1 MPDSLNRRDEKFAK
15 YDAMSTDELQQIL
28 RDDASKS
35 EGAESDTETLF
46 YVMEVLAKRRQARN
60 EGKSPEEALESFKK
74 NYYTENDI
82 SSVSERTTAA
92 FKPSS
97 RGRWRRG
104 LIAAAAMLVIVIG
117 SSITANA
124 MGFDL
129 WEVIAKWTQETFH
142 FGYAGEVNESGAPN
156 SDYVNPCASLQDA
169 LDKNNVTVPLAPTW
183 VPEGYS
189 EDEIEVVLTPLHRSV
204 AAKYDSID
212 GTIRIRIAEYLDTY
226 PTQIEKSD
234 SLIEI
239 YQVGAI
245 EYYIFSNYD
254 QLKAVWIFEN
264 YECYI
269 TGSVSLE
276 EMKEMIDSIEKG
288 D

>member
-28 RDDASKS
+28 RDDASNS

-60 EGKSPEEALESFKK
+60 EGKSPEEALESFKQ

-82 SSVSERTTAA
+82 SSVSESTTAA

-142 FGYAGEVNESGAPN
+142 FGYYGDAEESDAP
-156 SDYVNPCASLQDA
+156 SPDVIYPCASLQEA
-169 LDKNNVTVPLAPTW
+169 IDKYNITVSIVPTW
-183 VPEGYS
+183 IPDGYEEG
-189 EDEIEVVLTPLHRSV
+189 EVRTIQTPTQRQFVVQYLNGEKS
-204 AAKYDSID
+204 
-212 GTIRIRIAEYLDTY
+212 IRIRITDYIDVHPVQHE
-226 PTQIEKSD
+226 QSD
-234 SLIEI
+234 SLIEVYSSNSI
-239 YQVGAI
+239 D
-245 EYYIFSNYD
+245 YYIFENHD
-254 QLKAVWIFEN
+254 QLKAVWINNTFE
-264 YECYI
+264 CFISGPLSI
-269 TGSVSLE
+269 TE
-276 EMKEMIDSIEKG
+276 IKEMIDSIEEG
-288 D
+288 

>member
-28 RDDASKS
+28 RDDASNS
-35 EGAESDTETLF
+35 EGAEYDTETLF

-60 EGKSPEEALESFKK
+60 EGKSPEEALESFKQ

-142 FGYAGEVNESGAPN
+142 FGHAGDVDNLDEPDANDDTPFEG
-156 SDYVNPCASLQDA
+156 LQEA
-169 LDKNNVTVPLAPTW
+169 LEQLDIHAELVPTW
-183 VPEGYS
+183 IPDGFVESDVKVY
-189 EDEIEVVLTPLHRSV
+189 DTPKQRQIV
-204 AAKYDSID
+204 AQYEYNDKS
-212 GTIRIRIAEYLDTY
+212 IRIRITDYLDAH
-226 PTQIEKSD
+226 PVQIEQSE
-234 SLIEI
+234 SLLEI
-239 YQVGAI
+239 YLSNDI
-245 EYYIFSNYD
+245 DYYIFENEE
-254 QLKAVWIFEN
+254 QVQAVWIIDNF
-264 YECYI
+264 ECYI
-269 TGSVSLE
+269 SGPVTLSE
-276 EMKEMIDSIEKG
+276 IKEIIDSIKKG
-288 D
+288 

>member
-1 MPDSLNRRDEKFAK
+1 MPDSLNRRDEKFAE

-35 EGAESDTETLF
+35 KGAESDTEALF
-46 YVMEVLAKRRQARN
+46 YVMDVLAKRRQARN
-60 EGKSPEEALESFKK
+60 EGKSPEEALESFKQ

-82 SSVSERTTAA
+82 SSVSESTTVA

-142 FGYAGEVNESGAPN
+142 LSYVGQSDESNDPKN
-156 SDYVNPCASLQDA
+156 DYVAPCVSLQDA
-169 LDKNNVTVPLAPTW
+169 LDNYDIEELLVPTW
-183 VPEGYS
+183 IPEGF
-189 EDEIEVVLTPLHRSV
+189 IEGDIQITETPKHRAFKANYQMDDDIIV
-204 AAKYDSID
+204 
-212 GTIRIRIAEYLDTY
+212 IRIADYLGSF
-226 PTQIEKSD
+226 PSQIEQSEALLEVYPSAGID
-234 SLIEI
+234 
-239 YQVGAI
+239 
-245 EYYIFSNYD
+245 YYIFANHD
-254 QLKAVWIFEN
+254 LVEILWINENFECFISGPFSTD
-264 YECYI
+264 EAKEI
-269 TGSVSLE
+269 IGS
-276 EMKEMIDSIEKG
+276 IGKG
-288 D
+288 

>member
-35 EGAESDTETLF
+35 EGAQSDTEALF
-46 YVMEVLAKRRQARN
+46 YVMDVLAKRRQARN
-60 EGKSPEEALESFKK
+60 EGKSPEEALESFKQ

-82 SSVSERTTAA
+82 SSVSESTTAA
-92 FKPSS
+92 FKLSS

-142 FGYAGEVNESGAPN
+142 FSQIGQVVESNAP
-156 SDYVNPCASLQDA
+156 SPEFDYPCASLQEA
-169 LDKNNVTVPLAPTW
+169 LNNYDISTAIVPTW
-183 VPEGYS
+183 IPDGYTES
-189 EDEIEVVLTPLHRSV
+189 DVRITDTPKQRMFI
-204 AAKYDSID
+204 AKYASDDNVLI
-212 GTIRIRIAEYLDTY
+212 IRIADYLNSK
-226 PTQIEKSD
+226 PMQIEQSD
-234 SLIEI
+234 SLIKI
-239 YQVGAI
+239 HTVSDI
-245 EYYIFSNYD
+245 DYYIFDND
-254 QLKAVWIFEN
+254 GCLQAVWINDN
-264 YECYI
+264 YECFI
-269 TGSVSLE
+269 SGPVTVTQIE
-276 EMKEMIDSIEKG
+276 EMIDSIRKG
-288 D
+288 

>member
-1 MPDSLNRRDEKFAK
+1 MPNSIDRRDEKFAK

-60 EGKSPEEALESFKK
+60 EGKSPAEALESFKQ

-82 SSVSERTTAA
+82 SSVAESTTAA
-92 FKPSS
+92 FKLSS

-142 FGYAGEVNESGAPN
+142 FSQIGQVEESNAP
-156 SDYVNPCASLQDA
+156 SPEFDYPCASLQEA
-169 LDKNNVTVPLAPTW
+169 LNNYDISTAIVPTW
-183 VPEGYS
+183 IPDGYTES
-189 EDEIEVVLTPLHRSV
+189 DVRITDTPKQRMFI
-204 AAKYDSID
+204 AKYASDDNVLI
-212 GTIRIRIAEYLDTY
+212 IRIADYLNSK
-226 PTQIEKSD
+226 PMQIEQSD
-234 SLIEI
+234 SLIKI
-239 YQVGAI
+239 HTVSDI
-245 EYYIFSNYD
+245 DYYIFDND
-254 QLKAVWIFEN
+254 GCLQAVWINDN
-264 YECYI
+264 YECFI
-269 TGSVSLE
+269 SGPVTVTQIE
-276 EMKEMIDSIEKG
+276 EMIDSIRKG
-288 D
+288 

>member
-60 EGKSPEEALESFKK
+60 EGKSPEEALESFKQ

-82 SSVSERTTAA
+82 SSVSESTTAA

-104 LIAAAAMLVIVIG
+104 LIAATAMLVIVIG

-142 FGYAGEVNESGAPN
+142 FGYAGETEASDAPSPN
-156 SDYVNPCASLQDA
+156 FAHPCASLQEA
-169 LDKNNVTVPLAPTW
+169 LNQCNITASIVPTW
-183 VPEGYS
+183 IPDGYIES
-189 EDEIEVVLTPLHRSV
+189 DTEITQTPKHRSFKANYTHGDDIIV
-204 AAKYDSID
+204 
-212 GTIRIRIAEYLDTY
+212 IRIADYLDGF
-226 PTQIEKSD
+226 PMQIEQSD

-239 YQVGAI
+239 YKTTTTD
-245 EYYIFSNYD
+245 YYIFDNEGYL
-254 QLKAVWIFEN
+254 QAVWITKN
-264 YECYI
+264 YECFI
-269 TGSVSLE
+269 SGPTTLS
-276 EMKEMIDSIEKG
+276 EMKKMIDSIEKG
-288 D
+288 

>member
-1 MPDSLNRRDEKFAK
+1 MPDSLDRRDEKFAK
-15 YDAMSTDELQQIL
+15 YDAMSTDELQQLL
-28 RDDASKS
+28 RDDASNS
-35 EGAESDTETLF
+35 EGAESDTEALF

-60 EGKSPEEALESFKK
+60 EGKSPEEALESFKQ

-82 SSVSERTTAA
+82 SSVSESTTVA

-142 FGYAGEVNESGAPN
+142 FGYVGQMDETNAP
-156 SDYVNPCASLQDA
+156 SPEFLHPCASLQEA
-169 LDKNNVTVPLAPTW
+169 LNQCNITTDLVPTW
-183 VPEGYS
+183 IPDGY
-189 EDEIEVVLTPLHRSV
+189 IESNVDIIQTPKHRV
-204 AAKYDSID
+204 FQVNYENGDSI
-212 GTIRIRIAEYLDTY
+212 IIIRIADYLDTH
-226 PTQIEKSD
+226 PAQIEQSD

-239 YQVGAI
+239 YPCSGI
-245 EYYIFSNYD
+245 DYYILDNEGIL
-254 QLKAVWIFEN
+254 QAAWISENFE
-264 YECYI
+264 CCI
-269 TGSVSLE
+269 SGPLSLDE
-276 EMKEMIDSIEKG
+276 VKHIIDSIKKG
-288 D
+288 

>member
-28 RDDASKS
+28 RDDASNS

-60 EGKSPEEALESFKK
+60 EGKSPEEALESFKQ

-104 LIAAAAMLVIVIG
+104 LIAAAAMVVLVI
-117 SSITANA
+117 SCSFTANA

-142 FGYAGEVNESGAPN
+142 FGYAGQVDETNIPS
-156 SDYVNPCASLQDA
+156 SDFKHPCESLQQA
-169 LDKNNVTVPLAPTW
+169 LDMRNITVALVPTW
-183 VPEGYS
+183 MPAGYTEG
-189 EDEIEVVLTPLHRSV
+189 EVEFIQTPKHRSISV
-204 AAKYDSID
+204 NYEFEDNVIV
-212 GTIRIRIAEYLDTY
+212 IRIADYLDSY
-226 PTQIEKSD
+226 PMQIEQSGPPV
-234 SLIEI
+234 EI
-239 YQVGAI
+239 YTSNEVD
-245 EYYIFSNYD
+245 YYIFDNYD
-254 QLKAVWIFEN
+254 ILEAVWITEN

-269 TGSVSLE
+269 SGPLTIS
-276 EMKEMIDSIEKG
+276 EMKEIIESIR
-288 D
+288 

>member
-28 RDDASKS
+28 RDDASNS

-60 EGKSPEEALESFKK
+60 EGKSPEEALESFKQ

-82 SSVSERTTAA
+82 SSVSESTTVA

-142 FGYAGEVNESGAPN
+142 FGYATQSEEPSEPEREDTTPY
-156 SDYVNPCASLQDA
+156 SELQSMLGKHNIDIA
-169 LDKNNVTVPLAPTW
+169 LAPKW
-183 VPEGYS
+183 LPDGYT
-189 EDEIEVVLTPLHRSV
+189 EHDVRTIESPKQRLFTASYLCGENNIIV
-204 AAKYDSID
+204 
-212 GTIRIRIAEYLDTY
+212 RIADYLDAY
-226 PTQIEKSD
+226 PMQIERSD
-234 SLIEI
+234 SPLEI
-239 YQVGAI
+239 YVSGGI
-245 EYYIFSNYD
+245 DYY
-254 QLKAVWIFEN
+254 IFEN
-264 YECYI
+264 YDILEAVWINDNFECYI
-269 TGSVSLE
+269 SGPLAIE
-276 EMKEMIDSIEKG
+276 EIKHMIDSISEG
-288 D
+288 

>member
-1 MPDSLNRRDEKFAK
+1 MPDSINRRDEKFAK

-35 EGAESDTETLF
+35 EGTESDTETLF

-60 EGKSPEEALESFKK
+60 EGKSPEEALESFKQ

-82 SSVSERTTAA
+82 SSVSESTTAA

-97 RGRWRRG
+97 RDRWRRG

-142 FGYAGEVNESGAPN
+142 FGYAGQ
-156 SDYVNPCASLQDA
+156 DYDASEPDKDVAIPYSALQDA
-169 LDKNNVTVPLAPTW
+169 LDELNIQIQLVPTW
-183 VPEGYS
+183 IPNGYIEG
-189 EDEIEVVLTPLHRSV
+189 EVRITESPTQRIFVTTYECEE
-204 AAKYDSID
+204 KI
-212 GTIRIRIAEYLDTY
+212 IRFRIADYLDTH
-226 PTQIEKSD
+226 PSQIEQSD
-234 SLIEI
+234 SLCEVYTSNEI
-239 YQVGAI
+239 D
-245 EYYIFSNYD
+245 YYIFDNYD
-254 QLKAVWIFEN
+254 QLKAVWINEN
-264 YECYI
+264 FECYI
-269 TGSVSLE
+269 IGPLSISD
-276 EMKEMIDSIEKG
+276 MKEIIDSIGKG
-288 D
+288 

>member
-1 MPDSLNRRDEKFAK
+1 MPNSIDRRDEKFAK

-60 EGKSPEEALESFKK
+60 EGKSPAEALESFKQ

-82 SSVSERTTAA
+82 SSVSESTTAA

-142 FGYAGEVNESGAPN
+142 FSQIGQVEESNAP
-156 SDYVNPCASLQDA
+156 SPEFDYPCASLQEA
-169 LDKNNVTVPLAPTW
+169 LNNYDISTAIVPTW
-183 VPEGYS
+183 IPDGYTES
-189 EDEIEVVLTPLHRSV
+189 DVRITDTPKQRMFI
-204 AAKYDSID
+204 AKYASDDNVLI
-212 GTIRIRIAEYLDTY
+212 IRIADYLNSK
-226 PTQIEKSD
+226 PMQIEQSD
-234 SLIEI
+234 SLIKI
-239 YQVGAI
+239 HTVSDI
-245 EYYIFSNYD
+245 DYYIFDND
-254 QLKAVWIFEN
+254 GCLQAVWINDN
-264 YECYI
+264 YECFI
-269 TGSVSLE
+269 SGPVTVTQIE
-276 EMKEMIDSIEKG
+276 EMIDSIRKG
-288 D
+288 

>member
-60 EGKSPEEALESFKK
+60 EGKSPEEALESFKQ

-82 SSVSERTTAA
+82 SSVSESTTAA
-92 FKPSS
+92 FKPNS

-142 FGYAGEVNESGAPN
+142 FGYIEQSDESNAP
-156 SDYVNPCASLQDA
+156 SPDFISPCSSLQNT
-169 LDKNNVTVPLAPTW
+169 LDQYNITTSLVPTW
-183 VPEGYS
+183 IPDGY
-189 EDEIEVVLTPLHRSV
+189 IESDVSIIQTPKHR
-204 AAKYDSID
+204 AFKADYEHGESI
-212 GTIRIRIAEYLDTY
+212 IIIRIAEYLDSC
-226 PTQIEKSD
+226 PVQVEQSD
-234 SLIEI
+234 SLMEI
-239 YQVGAI
+239 YESADI
-245 EYYIFSNYD
+245 DYYIFDNNGFL
-254 QLKAVWIFEN
+254 QAVWINEN

-269 TGSVSLE
+269 SGPLTLSEL
-276 EMKEMIDSIEKG
+276 KLIIDSIEEG
-288 D
+288 

>member
-1 MPDSLNRRDEKFAK
+1 MPDSLDRRDEKFAK

-60 EGKSPEEALESFKK
+60 EGKSPEEALESFKQ

-82 SSVSERTTAA
+82 SSVSESTTVA

-124 MGFDL
+124 IGFDL

-142 FGYAGEVNESGAPN
+142 FGYAGQIDESNAP
-156 SDYVNPCASLQDA
+156 SPSYAYPCSTFQEA
-169 LDKNNVTVPLAPTW
+169 LDKANITPDLVPTW
-183 VPEGYS
+183 MPEEYHES
-189 EDEIEVVLTPLHRSV
+189 DIRITDTPKQRMFI
-204 AAKYDSID
+204 AKYEYGDN
-212 GTIRIRIAEYLDTY
+212 TIMIRIADYLDGT
-226 PTQIEKSD
+226 PMQIEKSD
-234 SLIEI
+234 SLIEVYKSANI
-239 YQVGAI
+239 D
-245 EYYIFSNYD
+245 YYIFDNDGYI
-254 QLKAVWIFEN
+254 QAVWINEN
-264 YECYI
+264 YECFI
-269 TGSVSLE
+269 SGPLSTAE
-276 EMKEMIDSIEKG
+276 IEKMIDSIKKG
-288 D
+288 

>member
-35 EGAESDTETLF
+35 EGAESDTEALF
-46 YVMEVLAKRRQARN
+46 YVMEVLAKQRQARN
-60 EGKSPEEALESFKK
+60 EGKSPEEALESFKQ

-82 SSVSERTTAA
+82 SSVSESTTAA

-142 FGYAGEVNESGAPN
+142 FSQIGQVEESNAP
-156 SDYVNPCASLQDA
+156 SPEFDYPCASLQEA
-169 LDKNNVTVPLAPTW
+169 LNNYDISTAIVPTW
-183 VPEGYS
+183 IPDGYTES
-189 EDEIEVVLTPLHRSV
+189 DVRITDTPKQRMFI
-204 AAKYDSID
+204 AKYASDDNVLI
-212 GTIRIRIAEYLDTY
+212 IRIADYLNSK
-226 PTQIEKSD
+226 PMQIEQSD
-234 SLIEI
+234 SLIKI
-239 YQVGAI
+239 HTVSDI
-245 EYYIFSNYD
+245 DYYIFDND
-254 QLKAVWIFEN
+254 GCLQAVWINDN
-264 YECYI
+264 YECFI
-269 TGSVSLE
+269 SGPVTVTQIE
-276 EMKEMIDSIEKG
+276 EMIDSIRKG
-288 D
+288 

>member
-15 YDAMSTDELQQIL
+15 YDAMSTDKLQQIL

-60 EGKSPEEALESFKK
+60 EGKSPEEALESFKQ

-82 SSVSERTTAA
+82 SSVSESTTAA

-104 LIAAAAMLVIVIG
+104 LIAAAAMLVIVI
-117 SSITANA
+117 SCSFTANA

-129 WEVIAKWTQETFH
+129 WEIIAKWTQETFH
-142 FGYAGEVNESGAPN
+142 FGYAGQADVTDNPTSEHS
-156 SDYVNPCASLQDA
+156 NPCVSLQEA
-169 LDKNNVTVPLAPTW
+169 LNKNNVTALLVPTW
-183 VPEGYS
+183 MPDGYQEG
-189 EDEIEVVLTPLHRSV
+189 DVQITITPKHR
-204 AAKYDSID
+204 AFTTIYFHDD
-212 GTIRIRIAEYLDTY
+212 DTIRIRIADYLDSF
-226 PTQIEKSD
+226 PSQIEQSD

-239 YQVGAI
+239 FESGGI
-245 EYYIFSNYD
+245 DYYIFDNEG
-254 QLKAVWIFEN
+254 QIQAVWINEN
-264 YECYI
+264 FECYI
-269 TGSVSLE
+269 SGSLTLSEIRTMVE
-276 EMKEMIDSIEKG
+276 SIEKG
-288 D
+288 

>member
-1 MPDSLNRRDEKFAK
+1 MPDSIDRRDEEFAK

-60 EGKSPEEALESFKK
+60 EGKSPEEALESFKQ

-82 SSVSERTTAA
+82 SSVSESTTAA
-92 FKPSS
+92 FKPNS

-142 FGYAGEVNESGAPN
+142 FGYAGQEDETNTPTPV
-156 SDYVNPCASLQDA
+156 YTNPCASLQEA
-169 LDKNNVTVPLAPTW
+169 LDKANITATLVPTW
-183 VPEGYS
+183 IPSDYIEGDIQITQS
-189 EDEIEVVLTPLHRSV
+189 PKQRLLTAIYIS
-204 AAKYDSID
+204 
-212 GTIRIRIAEYLDTY
+212 GENTIRIRIADYLDAY
-226 PTQIEKSD
+226 PAQIEQSD
-234 SLIEI
+234 ELVEI
-239 YQVGAI
+239 YKCEDI
-245 EYYIFSNYD
+245 EYYIFNNFD
-254 QLKAVWIFEN
+254 QLKAVWINDN

-269 TGSVSLE
+269 IGPVSLSD
-276 EMKEMIDSIEKG
+276 MKAILDSIEKR
-288 D
+288 

>member
-1 MPDSLNRRDEKFAK
+1 MPDSLDRRDEKFAK

-35 EGAESDTETLF
+35 EGVESDTEALF

-60 EGKSPEEALESFKK
+60 EGKSPEEALESFKQ

-82 SSVSERTTAA
+82 SSVSESTTAA

-129 WEVIAKWTQETFH
+129 WEVIAKWTKETFH
-142 FGYAGEVNESGAPN
+142 FEYKEQISESNVPN
-156 SDYVNPCASLQDA
+156 PNFTHPCASLQEA
-169 LDKNNVTVPLAPTW
+169 LDSYNITSPIIPTW
-183 VPEGYS
+183 IPEGF
-189 EDEIEVVLTPLHRSV
+189 IEGEVRITQSPKHRSFV
-204 AAKYDSID
+204 TNFQYEDQI
-212 GTIRIRIAEYLDTY
+212 IIMRIAEYLDGF
-226 PTQIEKSD
+226 PLQIEQSS
-234 SLIEI
+234 SLLEV
-239 YQVGAI
+239 YTSNGVD
-245 EYYIFSNYD
+245 YYIFDNYD
-254 QLKAVWIFEN
+254 ILEVVWLNEQF
-264 YECYI
+264 ECYI
-269 TGSVSLE
+269 SGPITVDEFKLI
-276 EMKEMIDSIEKG
+276 IDSIGKR
-288 D
+288 

>member
-1 MPDSLNRRDEKFAK
+1 MPDAIDRRDEKFAK

-35 EGAESDTETLF
+35 EGAESDTEALF

-60 EGKSPEEALESFKK
+60 EGKSPEEALESFKQ

-142 FGYAGEVNESGAPN
+142 FSQIGQVEESNAP
-156 SDYVNPCASLQDA
+156 SPDFVHPCASLQEA
-169 LDKNNVTVPLAPTW
+169 LENYDIASKLVPTW
-183 VPEGYS
+183 VPEGYVES
-189 EDEIEVVLTPLHRSV
+189 NVKITQSPKQRLFM
-204 AAKYDSID
+204 AKYEN
-212 GTIRIRIAEYLDTY
+212 GANTIMIRIADYLDTN
-226 PTQIEKSD
+226 PMQIEKSE
-234 SLIEI
+234 SLLEVYTSSGID
-239 YQVGAI
+239 
-245 EYYIFSNYD
+245 YYIFANYD
-254 QLKAVWIFEN
+254 VLEAVWVNEN
-264 YECYI
+264 FECYI
-269 TGSVSLE
+269 SGSLSISE
-276 EMKEMIDSIEKG
+276 IKGIIDSIGKG
-288 D
+288 

>member
-35 EGAESDTETLF
+35 EGAESDTEALF

-60 EGKSPEEALESFKK
+60 EGKSPEEALESFKQ

-82 SSVSERTTAA
+82 SSVSERTTAT

-129 WEVIAKWTQETFH
+129 WEIIATWTQETFH
-142 FGYAGEVNESGAPN
+142 FGYAGQVEESIEPEKEDTTYYTELHAMLEKHN
-156 SDYVNPCASLQDA
+156 IQVL
-169 LDKNNVTVPLAPTW
+169 LAPTW
-183 VPEGYS
+183 IPDGY
-189 EDEIEVVLTPLHRSV
+189 DEADIRTIETPSQRQFV
-204 AAKYDSID
+204 AQYQCGDNS
-212 GTIRIRIAEYLDTY
+212 IRIRITDYLDAH
-226 PTQIEKSD
+226 PVQIERSD

-239 YQVGAI
+239 YSSNGI
-245 EYYIFSNYD
+245 DYYIFDNYD
-254 QLKAVWIFEN
+254 QLKAVWITEQF
-264 YECYI
+264 ECYI
-269 TGSVSLE
+269 SGPISVTE
-276 EMKEMIDSIEKG
+276 IKEMIDSIEKG
-288 D
+288 

>member
-35 EGAESDTETLF
+35 EGAESDTEALF

-60 EGKSPEEALESFKK
+60 EGKSPEEALESFKQ

-82 SSVSERTTAA
+82 SSVSESTTAA

-142 FGYAGEVNESGAPN
+142 FGYAGEIQESNIP
-156 SDYVNPCASLQDA
+156 SPEFDYPCASLQAA
-169 LDKNNVTVPLAPTW
+169 LDNYDITALLVPTWMPDGYIESEVTV
-183 VPEGYS
+183 S
-189 EDEIEVVLTPLHRSV
+189 ETPKHRAIKVNYECGDNVVV
-204 AAKYDSID
+204 
-212 GTIRIRIAEYLDTY
+212 IRIADYLDGY
-226 PTQIEKSD
+226 PMQIEQSD
-234 SLIEI
+234 DLHEL
-239 YQVGAI
+239 YLCNGV
-245 EYYIFSNYD
+245 EYYIFKNYT
-254 QLKAVWIFEN
+254 QLKAVWITDHF
-264 YECYI
+264 ECYI
-269 TGSVSLE
+269 SGPITIA
-276 EMKEMIDSIEKG
+276 EMKEIINSIEKG
-288 D
+288 

>member
-60 EGKSPEEALESFKK
+60 EGKSPEEALESFKQ

-82 SSVSERTTAA
+82 SSVSESTTAA
-92 FKPSS
+92 FKPNS

-142 FGYAGEVNESGAPN
+142 FGYAGQEDETNTPTPV
-156 SDYVNPCASLQDA
+156 YTNPCASLQEA
-169 LDKNNVTVPLAPTW
+169 LDKANITATLVPTW
-183 VPEGYS
+183 IPSDYIEGDIQITQS
-189 EDEIEVVLTPLHRSV
+189 PKQRLLTAIYIS
-204 AAKYDSID
+204 
-212 GTIRIRIAEYLDTY
+212 GENTIRIRIADYLDAY
-226 PTQIEKSD
+226 PAQIEQSD
-234 SLIEI
+234 ELVEI
-239 YQVGAI
+239 YKCEDI
-245 EYYIFSNYD
+245 EYYIFNNFD
-254 QLKAVWIFEN
+254 QLKAVWINDN

-269 TGSVSLE
+269 IGPVSLSD
-276 EMKEMIDSIEKG
+276 MKAILDSIEKR
-288 D
+288 

>member
-15 YDAMSTDELQQIL
+15 YDALSTDELQQIL
-28 RDDASKS
+28 RDDASKP
-35 EGAESDTETLF
+35 EGEESNTEALF

-60 EGKSPEEALESFKK
+60 EGKSPEEALESFKQ

-92 FKPSS
+92 SKPSS

-142 FGYAGEVNESGAPN
+142 FGYASQTEETDVPTP
-156 SDYVNPCASLQDA
+156 DYENPCASLQEA
-169 LDKNNVTVPLAPTW
+169 LDKRNITVSLVPTW
-183 VPEGYS
+183 IPNGYIEG
-189 EDEIEVVLTPLHRSV
+189 EVKITETPKHR
-204 AAKYDSID
+204 AFKANYDSSENVIV
-212 GTIRIRIAEYLDTY
+212 IRIAEYLDSY
-226 PTQIEKSD
+226 PMQIEKSD
-234 SLIEI
+234 DLIEI
-239 YQVGAI
+239 YTFNGI
-245 EYYIFSNYD
+245 DFYIFQNYE
-254 QLKAVWIFEN
+254 QLKAVWNSEHF
-264 YECYI
+264 ECYI
-269 TGSVSLE
+269 AGPITLSELKVI
-276 EMKEMIDSIEKG
+276 IDSIGKG
-288 D
+288 

>member
-15 YDAMSTDELQQIL
+15 YDAMSTDELQQLL

-35 EGAESDTETLF
+35 EGAESDTEALF

-60 EGKSPEEALESFKK
+60 EGKSPAEALESFKK

-82 SSVSERTTAA
+82 SSVSESTTAA

-104 LIAAAAMLVIVIG
+104 LIATAAMLVIVIG

-142 FGYAGEVNESGAPN
+142 FGYAGQVDESDIPSSNYSN
-156 SDYVNPCASLQDA
+156 SCASLQEA
-169 LDKNNVTVPLAPTW
+169 LDKRNIIAPLVPTW
-183 VPEGYS
+183 IPDGYIEGDVRVTESPIQRLFRANY
-189 EDEIEVVLTPLHRSV
+189 EFGDSV
-204 AAKYDSID
+204 IV
-212 GTIRIRIAEYLDTY
+212 IRIADYLDGH
-226 PTQIEKSD
+226 PSQIEQSD
-234 SLIEI
+234 SLLEVYTHDGID
-239 YQVGAI
+239 
-245 EYYIFSNYD
+245 YYIFSNYD
-254 QLKAVWIFEN
+254 QLKTVWIN
-264 YECYI
+264 GKYECSI
-269 TGSVSLE
+269 FGPLSISET
-276 EMKEMIDSIEKG
+276 KEIIDSIKKE
-288 D
+288 

>member
-60 EGKSPEEALESFKK
+60 EGKSPEEALESFKQ

-82 SSVSERTTAA
+82 SSVSESTTVA

-104 LIAAAAMLVIVIG
+104 LIAAAAMLVLII
-117 SSITANA
+117 SCSFTANA

-129 WEVIAKWTQETFH
+129 WDIIAKWTQETFH
-142 FGYAGEVNESGAPN
+142 FGYAEQTPESDDP
-156 SDYVNPCASLQDA
+156 SPDYIHPCASLQEA
-169 LDKNNVTVPLAPTW
+169 LDRNDITLSLVPSW
-183 VPEGYS
+183 IPEGY
-189 EDEIEVVLTPLHRSV
+189 IESNVDIVQTPKHR
-204 AAKYDSID
+204 AFQANYECNDQI
-212 GTIRIRIAEYLDTY
+212 IAIRIADYLDSF
-226 PTQIEKSD
+226 PTQVEQSD
-234 SLIEI
+234 TLIEI
-239 YQVGAI
+239 YQPSEI
-245 EYYIFSNYD
+245 DYYIFDNEGFL
-254 QLKAVWIFEN
+254 QAVWVYEN
-264 YECYI
+264 YECLISGPI
-269 TGSVSLE
+269 TLSDL
-276 EMKEMIDSIEKG
+276 KQMIDSIEKG
-288 D
+288 

>member
-1 MPDSLNRRDEKFAK
+1 MPDSLNRRDKKFAK

-35 EGAESDTETLF
+35 EGEESDTEALF

-60 EGKSPEEALESFKK
+60 EGKSPEEALESFKQ

-82 SSVSERTTAA
+82 SSVSESTTAA

-142 FGYAGEVNESGAPN
+142 FGYAGQVDDSNAP
-156 SDYVNPCASLQDA
+156 SPEFIHPCASLQEA
-169 LDKNNVTVPLAPTW
+169 LDSYNISTSIVPTW
-183 VPEGYS
+183 IPDGFS
-189 EDEIEVVLTPLHRSV
+189 ETDVRITESPIQRLFRANYECE
-204 AAKYDSID
+204 DSIIV
-212 GTIRIRIAEYLDTY
+212 IRVVDFLNNL
-226 PTQIEKSD
+226 PTQIEQSD
-234 SLIEI
+234 SLIEV
-239 YQVGAI
+239 YESAEI
-245 EYYIFSNYD
+245 EYYIFDNEGYL
-254 QLKAVWIFEN
+254 QAVWINDNFE
-264 YECYI
+264 CLI
-269 TGSVSLE
+269 SGPLTIVDL
-276 EMKEMIDSIEKG
+276 KTMINSIEKG
-288 D
+288 

>member
-46 YVMEVLAKRRQARN
+46 YVMEVLATRRQARN
-60 EGKSPEEALESFKK
+60 EGKSPEEALESFKQ

-82 SSVSERTTAA
+82 SSVSESTTAA

-142 FGYAGEVNESGAPN
+142 FGYIDQKQENDSPTPG
-156 SDYVNPCASLQDA
+156 YVGSCTSLHDA
-169 LDKNNVTVPLAPTW
+169 LKKSNITEELVPTW
-183 VPEGYS
+183 IPEGYI
-189 EDEIEVVLTPLHRSV
+189 EDGVQITQTPKQRAFRARYV
-204 AAKYDSID
+204 YDENI
-212 GTIRIRIAEYLDTY
+212 IVIRIAEYLGDS
-226 PTQIEKSD
+226 PIQIEKSD
-234 SLIEI
+234 SLLEV
-239 YQVGAI
+239 YTSNNVD
-245 EYYIFSNYD
+245 YYLFNNHDI
-254 QLKAVWIFEN
+254 LEAVWVNDI

-269 TGSVSLE
+269 SGPLSIE
-276 EMKEMIDSIEKG
+276 EIKEIIDSIGKG
-288 D
+288 

>member
-60 EGKSPEEALESFKK
+60 EGKSPEEALESFKQ

-82 SSVSERTTAA
+82 SSVSESTTAA

-142 FGYAGEVNESGAPN
+142 FGYSREVQESNEPSPEFV
-156 SDYVNPCASLQDA
+156 SPCLSLQES
-169 LDKNNVTVPLAPTW
+169 LDQCNITIDLVPSWMPK
-183 VPEGYS
+183 GY
-189 EDEIEVVLTPLHRSV
+189 IETDVKMTQTPNHRSF
-204 AAKYDSID
+204 AAKYSCDEN
-212 GTIRIRIAEYLDTY
+212 TIRIRIADYLDSF
-226 PTQIEKSD
+226 PSQIEKSD

-239 YQVGAI
+239 YKSSNT

-254 QLKAVWIFEN
+254 QLKAVWITEN

-269 TGSVSLE
+269 IGPVTLE
-276 EMKEMIDSIEKG
+276 EMKEMIDSIRKG
-288 D
+288 